1 MIREREIEAF
11 LRKMVIKQGG
21 LCLKFVSP
29 AWEGAP
35 DRIILFPGG
44 KIFFVEVKRPGERPR
59 PLQLKRHEELRKLG
73 FSVYV
78 IDGKEQ
84 VRDLI
89 QQNGSENLQQN
100 GSDEP
105 VT

>member
-11 LRKMVIKQGG
+11 LRKMVTKQGG

-29 AWEGAP
+29 GWEGAP

-89 QQNGSENLQQN
+89 QQNGTGDLQQN

>member
-89 QQNGSENLQQN
+89 RQQN

>member
-1 MIREREIEAF
+1 
-11 LRKMVIKQGG
+11 MVIKQGG

-44 KIFFVEVKRPGERPR
+44 KIFFVEVKRPGEMPR

-89 QQNGSENLQQN
+89 RQQN

>member
-1 MIREREIEAF
+1 
-11 LRKMVIKQGG
+11 MVIKQGG

-29 AWEGAP
+29 GWEGAP
-35 DRIILFPGG
+35 DRLILFPEGR
-44 KIFFVEVKRPGERPR
+44 IFFVEVKRPGEKPR

-89 QQNGSENLQQN
+89 RQQN

>member
-1 MIREREIEAF
+1 
-11 LRKMVIKQGG
+11 MVIKQGG
-21 LCLKFVSP
+21 LCLKFVP
-29 AWEGAP
+29 PGWEGAQ

-44 KIFFVEVKRPGERPR
+44 RIFFVEVKRPGEKPR

-89 QQNGSENLQQN
+89 RQQNGSENLQQN